1 MLLQTHMTFFH
12 SWRMFVML
20 VSVKWIVTKK
30 DKKKNIIFVSLGT
43 CALYSKSSEVIQKLV
58 WGTSWSLSL
67 KLWSLFIFIIWK
79 EQLWYSA
86 LYKSFIVWEVMH
98 VSNGIKVSKWWQSF
112 YSWVNFCFKHI
123 VMQFQPKHILNMT
136 TRLLCDTCRNTL
148 IQTSQKALI
157 SCRRHALHNAR
168 DPKEHK
174 PHTKMVK
181 QTRAL
186 TQTLTLRKLLGHF
199 MSTLPRLHAY
209 DTPCRDM
216 FPESFKNE
224 C

>member
-1 MLLQTHMTFFH
+1 
-12 SWRMFVML
+12 
-20 VSVKWIVTKK
+20 
-30 DKKKNIIFVSLGT
+30 
-43 CALYSKSSEVIQKLV
+43 
-58 WGTSWSLSL
+58 
-67 KLWSLFIFIIWK
+67 
-79 EQLWYSA
+79 
-86 LYKSFIVWEVMH
+86 
-98 VSNGIKVSKWWQSF
+98 
-112 YSWVNFCFKHI
+112 
-123 VMQFQPKHILNMT
+123 MT
-136 TRLLCDTCRNTL
+136 TRLLCDTCRNTH

-186 TQTLTLRKLLGHF
+186 SQTLTLRKLLGHF

-224 C
+224 CQHTHAHQNTGQAESKHNPTVLERLFVAALKVLTFIGVVFLSLGFQQHLNQALVPLISFKVC

>member
-1 MLLQTHMTFFH
+1 
-12 SWRMFVML
+12 
-20 VSVKWIVTKK
+20 
-30 DKKKNIIFVSLGT
+30 
-43 CALYSKSSEVIQKLV
+43 
-58 WGTSWSLSL
+58 
-67 KLWSLFIFIIWK
+67 
-79 EQLWYSA
+79 
-86 LYKSFIVWEVMH
+86 MH

-136 TRLLCDTCRNTL
+136 NRLLCDTCRNTH

-216 FPESFKNE
+216 FPEVSRMNASIHMHTKTQAKQRVNTTPLSLSVCLWQLLKCWRLLVWFFFHWAFSSIWIRHWFL
-224 C
+224 